1 MTPAEGTKLLKR
13 SEPFD
18 LPSVSHEITVVL
30 QKGCTLE
37 GRLQFEGTA
46 RIDGNFKGEI
56 FTPDILLIGDEGN
69 VSGQIEA
76 DVVVISG
83 RFDGDILATQ
93 RVEIQAPAVV
103 RGMIHTAILQVEEG
117 AVFEGKT
124 KMLGPL
130 PVQRATAPS
139 LDA

>member
-1 MTPAEGTKLLKR
+1 MLLR
-13 SEPFD
+13 RPDPFD
-18 LPSVSHEITVVL
+18 LPSVSQEITVVL
-30 QKGCTLE
+30 QKGCFLE

-46 RIDGNFKGEI
+46 RIDGEFKGEI
-56 FTPDILLIGDEGN
+56 FSPDILLIGDDAR

-83 RFDGDILATQ
+83 QFSGDIFATQ

-103 RGMIHTAILQVEEG
+103 KGTIHTAILQIEEG
-117 AVFEGKT
+117 AVFDGKT

-130 PVQRATAPS
+130 PSGRNSAEIQK
-139 LDA
+139 

>member
-1 MTPAEGTKLLKR
+1 MLRRTD
-13 SEPFD
+13 PFD
-18 LPSVSHEITVVL
+18 LPSVSQEITVVL
-30 QKGCTLE
+30 QKGSRLE

-46 RIDGNFKGEI
+46 RIDGQFQGEI
-56 FTPDILLIGDEGN
+56 FTPDILLIGDEAQ

-76 DVVVISG
+76 DVIVISG
-83 RFDGDILATQ
+83 QFTGEMVATQ

-103 RGMIHTAILQVEEG
+103 RGTIQTAILQVEEG

-130 PVQRATAPS
+130 PSLQSERVVAATT
-139 LDA
+139 D

>member
-1 MTPAEGTKLLKR
+1 MLPRTD
-13 SEPFD
+13 PFE

-30 QKGCTLE
+30 QKGSRLE

-46 RIDGNFKGEI
+46 RIDGEFKGEI
-56 FTPDILLIGDEGN
+56 FTPDILLLGDEAQ

-83 RFDGDILATQ
+83 KFTGDIFATH

-103 RGMIHTAILQVEEG
+103 KGTIKTAVLQVEEG
-117 AVFEGKT
+117 AVFDGQT

-130 PVQRATAPS
+130 PALRQERHSDLGES
-139 LDA
+139 LKP

>member
-1 MTPAEGTKLLKR
+1 MLRRTD
-13 SEPFD
+13 PFE

-30 QKGCTLE
+30 QKGSRME

-46 RIDGNFKGEI
+46 RIDGQFQGEI
-56 FTPDILLIGDEGN
+56 FTPDILLIGDDAQ

-76 DVVVISG
+76 DVIVISG
-83 RFDGDILATQ
+83 QFTGQMVATQ

-103 RGMIHTAILQVEEG
+103 RGTIQAAILQVEEG

-130 PVQRATAPS
+130 PALQSERASVAS
-139 LDA
+139 LD

>member
-1 MTPAEGTKLLKR
+1 MFLRR
-13 SEPFD
+13 SDPFD

-30 QKGCTLE
+30 QKGCHLE

-46 RIDGNFKGEI
+46 RIDGHFKGEI
-56 FTPDILLIGDEGN
+56 FTPDILIIGDEAQ
-69 VSGQIEA
+69 VTGQIEA

-83 RFDGDILATQ
+83 QFDGEVFATQ
-93 RVEIQAPAVV
+93 RVEIQAPAIV
-103 RGMIHTAILQVEEG
+103 RGTIQTAILQVEEG

-130 PVQRATAPS
+130 PNLPHRKATT
-139 LDA
+139 

>member
-1 MTPAEGTKLLKR
+1 MFLKR
-13 SEPFD
+13 PDPFD
-18 LPSVSHEITVVL
+18 LPSVSQEITVVL
-30 QKGCTLE
+30 QKGCSLE

-56 FTPDILLIGDEGN
+56 FTPDILIIGDEAQ
-69 VSGQIEA
+69 VEGQIEA

-83 RFDGDILATQ
+83 QFTGDIYATQ
-93 RVEIQAPAVV
+93 RVEIQAPALV
-103 RGMIHTAILQVEEG
+103 RGTIQAAIFQVDEG

-130 PVQRATAPS
+130 PSLRNQRDKIFT
-139 LDA
+139 

>member
-1 MTPAEGTKLLKR
+1 MFLRR
-13 SEPFD
+13 SDPFD
-18 LPSVSHEITVVL
+18 LPSVSQEITVVL
-30 QKGCTLE
+30 QKGCHLE

-46 RIDGNFKGEI
+46 RIDGQFKGEI
-56 FTPDILLIGDEGN
+56 FTPDILVIGDEAQ
-69 VSGQIEA
+69 VTGQIEA

-83 RFDGDILATQ
+83 QFTGDVFATQ

-103 RGMIHTAILQVEEG
+103 RGTIQTAILQVDEG

-130 PVQRATAPS
+130 PNVRNQPDTDQNS
-139 LDA
+139 

>member
-1 MTPAEGTKLLKR
+1 MILRR
-13 SEPFD
+13 SDPFD

-30 QKGCTLE
+30 QKGCHLE

-46 RIDGNFKGEI
+46 RIDGHFTGEI
-56 FTPDILLIGDEGN
+56 FTPDILVIGDEAQ
-69 VSGQIEA
+69 VTGQIEA

-83 RFDGDILATQ
+83 QFQGDIFATQ

-103 RGMIHTAILQVEEG
+103 KGTIQTAIFQVEEG
-117 AVFEGKT
+117 AVFDGKT

-130 PVQRATAPS
+130 PALRAHRQAPI
-139 LDA
+139 LGD

>member
-1 MTPAEGTKLLKR
+1 MFQRRTD
-13 SEPFD
+13 PFD
-18 LPSVSHEITVVL
+18 LPSVSHDITVVL
-30 QKGCTLE
+30 QKGCHLE

-46 RIDGNFKGEI
+46 RIDGHFKGEI
-56 FTPDILLIGDEGN
+56 FTPDILVIGDEAQ

-83 RFDGDILATQ
+83 QFTGDVFATH

-103 RGMIHTAILQVEEG
+103 RGTIQTAILQVDEG

-130 PVQRATAPS
+130 PKVRGPRETTI
-139 LDA
+139 

>member
-1 MTPAEGTKLLKR
+1 MFRRTD
-13 SEPFD
+13 PFD

-30 QKGCTLE
+30 QKGSSME

-46 RIDGNFKGEI
+46 RIDGQFKGEI
-56 FTPDILLIGDEGN
+56 FTPDILVIGDDAQ

-76 DVVVISG
+76 DIVVISG
-83 RFDGDILATQ
+83 QFTGEIYATQ

-103 RGMIHTAILQVEEG
+103 RGTIQAAILQVEEG
-117 AVFEGKT
+117 AVFDGKT

-130 PVQRATAPS
+130 PDLRTPRDS
-139 LDA
+139 SPFLE

>member
-1 MTPAEGTKLLKR
+1 MFRR
-13 SEPFD
+13 SDPFD
-18 LPSVSHEITVVL
+18 LPSVSHDITVVL
-30 QKGCTLE
+30 QKGCHLE

-46 RIDGNFKGEI
+46 RIDGQFKGEI
-56 FTPDILLIGDEGN
+56 FTPDILVIGDEAQ
-69 VSGQIEA
+69 VTGQIEA

-83 RFDGDILATQ
+83 QFTGDVFATQ

-103 RGMIHTAILQVEEG
+103 RGTIQTAILQVDEG

-130 PVQRATAPS
+130 PNLRNHRETTA
-139 LDA
+139 

>member
-1 MTPAEGTKLLKR
+1 MFHKR
-13 SEPFD
+13 PDPFD
-18 LPSVSHEITVVL
+18 LPSVSQEITVVL
-30 QKGCTLE
+30 QKGCSLD

-46 RIDGNFKGEI
+46 RIDGNFIGEI
-56 FTPDILLIGDEGN
+56 FTPDILIIGDEAQ

-83 RFDGDILATQ
+83 QFTGDIYATQ
-93 RVEIQAPAVV
+93 RVEIQAPALV
-103 RGMIHTAILQVEEG
+103 RGTIQAAIFQVDEG

-130 PVQRATAPS
+130 PSLRNQRDKVFS
-139 LDA
+139 